1 MPNISFI
8 VDKEISIPLILT
20 LPKEDAGLY
29 VNVVDDDTGNVLLR
43 MDFKYKDG
51 KVVFGKKIY
60 GVWGKKN
67 HHGVNFEKFNFCTLS
82 ISSERF
88 IVFINEISYEIENSF
103 AVNGKE
109 VRIFSNFDYVTI
121 GSSLN
126 SEQHFSQRW
135 PFFLKNETRP
145 WLTSHLS
152 LLQSSIPERNGLSAI
167 IAYDGNESAL
177 TALIEGI
184 HHAADQIIVA
194 VYESSFANDR
204 YFKRIQS
211 KYFNVEFRF
220 PQYIEDDNEHLTDNS
235 YFLNGIIEK
244 CLYNKLIFIDPYDE
258 TGEIIAAIQNNRL
271 RTRIDHFA
279 VMGRREGEAAR
290 LIALSLRKSTYLSDS
305 DGGITLP
312 DEDIAIRNIDF
323 IAATNLNG
331 SLNWSLKVDEKI
343 SADGAP
349 KHTPA
354 VSVRGYLKSYRPRPR
369 PRIVVM
375 VISCE
380 ANRRKQESMRQTWLK
395 DLKTANIEHVFIEG
409 NPSLDRPVHLGD
421 TIFVNC
427 PDTYE
432 YLSHKVYKAIKVINK
447 TYDPDFILKTDD
459 DCIYNIQKILEIDL
473 HSYEYIGSNII
484 SGERAT
490 YDWHKKSLSNLQLAD
505 ILYKARRDIR
515 WFDGQGGY
523 FLGRKAMDIIVQT
536 GLEEFSH
543 MFEDYAVGRA
553 LHGKVEMP
561 EFVSCHFT
569 SIRDGDIHWDNDY
582 QNTMISDVHS
592 FERMKE
598 IHGLFEKENQ
608 RSAGL
613 REGLNVVV
621 SQE

>member
-8 VDKEISIPLILT
+8 VDKEISIPFILT
-20 LPKEDAGLY
+20 LPKDDASLY
-29 VNVVDDDTGNVLLR
+29 VNVVDDNSGNVLLR

-51 KVVFGKKIY
+51 KAVFGKKID

-67 HHGVNFEKFNFCTLS
+67 QHEMKFNQFNSCNLS
-82 ISSERF
+82 ISSEKF
-88 IVFINEISYEIENSF
+88 IAKINDVSYEFENTHD
-103 AVNGKE
+103 VNGRE
-109 VRIFSNFDYVTI
+109 IRIFSNFDYVTI
-121 GSSLN
+121 GSALN
-126 SEQHFSQRW
+126 SEQHFAQRW

-152 LLQSSIPERNGLSAI
+152 LLQSAIPEKSGLSAI
-167 IAYDGNESAL
+167 VAYDGNESAL
-177 TALIEGI
+177 TALIQGI

-194 VYESSFANDR
+194 IYDASLANNI

-211 KYFNVEFRF
+211 RYFNVEFKF
-220 PQYIEDDNEHLTDNS
+220 PQYIDDDNDNLTDRS
-235 YFLNGIIEK
+235 YFLNGLIEA
-244 CLYNKLIFIDPYDE
+244 CLYRNLMLIDSYDDIDD
-258 TGEIIAAIQNNRL
+258 IIGVIKKHRL
-271 RTRIDHFA
+271 RTRSDHFA
-279 VMGRREGEAAR
+279 VMGRGEGEATR
-290 LIALSLRKSTYLSDS
+290 VIALSLRKSTYLSDG
-305 DGGITLP
+305 DGCITLP
-312 DEDIAIRNIDF
+312 DEDTAIRNIDF
-323 IAATNLNG
+323 IAMTNLNG
-331 SLNWSLKVDEKI
+331 GLNWSLKVDEKI
-343 SADGAP
+343 SADGAL
-349 KHTPA
+349 KHTAA
-354 VSVRGYLKSYRPRPR
+354 VSVRGYLKSYRPRQR

-380 ANRRKQESMRQTWLK
+380 ANRHKQEFIRQTWLN
-395 DLKTANIEHVFIEG
+395 DLKAANIEYVFIEG
-409 NPSLDRPVHLGD
+409 NPSLEHSVHLGD
-421 TIFVNC
+421 RIFVNC

-432 YLSHKVYKAIKVINK
+432 YLSHKVYKAIKAVRE
-447 TYDPDFILKTDD
+447 TYNPEFVLKTDD

-613 REGLNVVV
+613 REGLHVVV